1 MERVKKGLKRL
12 GEDLYSLRYA
22 LLGIAVYAFRAVLPH
37 DDCAASAL
45 PGMWDDT
52 GVCPGSDR
60 TLEGGVGASS
70 FGVWLDFAW
79 RDVWGKPVSA
89 G

>member
-12 GEDLYSLRYA
+12 GEDLYSLRF
-22 LLGIAVYAFRAVLPH
+22 AFRAVLPH